1 VAADIPAQAEFLY
14 KVKPKLPAQFKAA
27 EQNGVPFALILGD
40 VSLAPPADTPL
51 CWPVLAMA
59 CRTWIVDLDSF

>member
-1 VAADIPAQAEFLY
+1 MTADDVKSEFLY

-40 VSLAPPADTPL
+40 VSRI
-51 CWPVLAMA
+51 PV
-59 CRTWIVDLDSF
+59 